1 MHRIKCIT
9 ISYLKGSE
17 VIVPFLSLERLRIH
31 DIDQLFE
38 ITSISFPAL
47 RHLDI
52 SGVQSPI
59 GAEPSFL
66 PPLESLGIRAGPN
79 EQTWLAMMQ
88 GCSASLRSLYI
99 VIDTNRLGTTSTHI
113 NLPRLH
119 HLRLGYTSL
128 RPSMTMLH
136 LNVPRLRVYINPYS
150 NPYYSILAHG
160 LQTVTH
166 LRIYEKPSLPML
178 ANIRVLQLRLLS
190 GDILQ
195 LLEELKTSKILMRH
209 LESLEFS
216 EYFLRNDRTTQDLI
230 NEWESDNY
238 PGLKPLIVGD
248 LWAKEPP
255 WDPFSSV
262 RDPYRLK
269 AHIDRDPGSV
279 TFT

>member
-1 MHRIKCIT
+1 MIYSTNMSPSSRTVIVDLRALCASDDWRSALRLSWVSRHFRNVVLNTPQAWCSIFITRHTEITDLYLKRSGQCKLHIGRTSQISFPEEVMHRIKCIT

-178 ANIRVLQLRLLS
+178 
-190 GDILQ
+190 
-195 LLEELKTSKILMRH
+195 
-209 LESLEFS
+209 SL
-216 EYFLRNDRTTQDLI
+216 I
-230 NEWESDNY
+230 
-238 PGLKPLIVGD
+238 
-248 LWAKEPP
+248 
-255 WDPFSSV
+255 
-262 RDPYRLK
+262 
-269 AHIDRDPGSV
+269 HI
-279 TFT
+279 